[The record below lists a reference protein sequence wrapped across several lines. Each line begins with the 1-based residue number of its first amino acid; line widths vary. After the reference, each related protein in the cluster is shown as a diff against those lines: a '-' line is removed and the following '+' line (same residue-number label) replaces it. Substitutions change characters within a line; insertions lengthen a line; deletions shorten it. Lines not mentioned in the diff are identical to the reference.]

1 MYQWISLRGSF
12 DSSLK
17 SSIQFIVKNKPVLR
31 YVSENS
37 GVCQDTS
44 IILTVFGQQ
53 DVEQYNFEELLV
65 PVKCTGLNF
74 MKGNFVT
81 VYLKNIIKSTCH
93 YYELLFK
100 LLSKIQCSKFIVE
113 FSSSSLHLGTN
124 FVEKNVC
131 HWFIKLLQTVV
142 RTKLMTISLC
152 HLEQYKLQFPCW
164 IFFT

>member
-1 MYQWISLRGSF
+1 M
-12 DSSLK
+12 
-17 SSIQFIVKNKPVLR
+17 LR

-65 PVKCTGLNF
+65 PIKCTGLNF

-100 LLSKIQCSKFIVE
+100 LLSKIQCSKFIQSSFGHKYCGKE
-113 FSSSSLHLGTN
+113 RLSLIYKIITNSSSYEADDDKFML
-124 FVEKNVC
+124 FKA
-131 HWFIKLLQTVV
+131 I
-142 RTKLMTISLC
+142 
-152 HLEQYKLQFPCW
+152 
-164 IFFT
+164 